1 MKKILGVCLAVM
13 MCFSICT
20 TAMAADRS
28 TNVQPKGLIGLSSG
42 LPKVP
47 GTTNQYNPWA
57 GARAGLP
64 EQISVG
70 FTLYKVVNGQEIYVT
85 SASKSDRAIYVE
97 AEDFVNLSSG
107 TYKLYAYYTG
117 ETQNDSNVTT
127 YVI

>member
-1 MKKILGVCLAVM
+1 MKKFLGLCLAVM
-13 MCFSICT
+13 MCLSICAS
-20 TAMAADRS
+20 AMADA
-28 TNVQPKGLIGLSSG
+28 TTIVQPQGLIGLSSG
-42 LPKVP
+42 LPKVS
-47 GTTNQYNPWA
+47 GTANQYNPWA

-85 SASKSDRAIYVE
+85 SASNTDRAIYVE

>member
-1 MKKILGVCLAVM
+1 MMCLA
-13 MCFSICT
+13 ICAP
-20 TAMAADRS
+20 AMADA
-28 TNVQPKGLIGLSSG
+28 TTVVQPRGIIGLSSG
-42 LPKVP
+42 LPKVS
-47 GTTNQYNPWA
+47 GTANQYNPWA

-85 SASKSDRAIYVE
+85 SASNTDRAIYVE

>member
-1 MKKILGVCLAVM
+1 MKKILSVCLAVM
-13 MCFSICT
+13 MCLAICAP
-20 TAMAADRS
+20 AMADA
-28 TNVQPKGLIGLSSG
+28 TTVVQPRGIIGLSSG

-85 SASKSDRAIYVE
+85 SASNTDRAIYVE
-97 AEDFVNLSSG
+97 DKV
-107 TYKLYAYYTG
+107 
-117 ETQNDSNVTT
+117 Q
-127 YVI
+127 

>member
-20 TAMAADRS
+20 TAMAADCS
-28 TNVQPKGLIGLSSG
+28 TNVQPNGLIGLSSG

-70 FTLYKVVNGQEIYVT
+70 FTLYKVVNGREIYVT
-85 SASKSDRAIYVE
+85 SASNSDRAIYVE
-97 AEDFVNLSSG
+97 AEALVNLSAG

-117 ETQNDSNVTT
+117 ETQSDGSVTT